1 MLCTLA
7 IKPFTEPGW
16 IYEIKW
22 DGCRVVAY
30 KQGNKVILRSK
41 EGLDYTDRYPAVVNS
56 LKSIKSDFVIDG
68 EVVAF
73 DENGKISFDAVQ
85 KVNAQTRVT
94 YYVFDLV
101 WINGYNLMPLALI
114 DRKRILKSMFPARG
128 GIRFSDHF
136 KDGIALY
143 GQAQKLGLEGIVAK
157 KEDSKYQPDKRGKDW
172 LKIPIVNQ
180 QPEEL
185 L

>member
-73 DENGKISFDAVQ
+73 DENGKISFA
-85 KVNAQTRVT
+85 T
-94 YYVFDLV
+94 Y
-101 WINGYNLMPLALI
+101 
-114 DRKRILKSMFPARG
+114 S
-128 GIRFSDHF
+128 
-136 KDGIALY
+136 
-143 GQAQKLGLEGIVAK
+143 
-157 KEDSKYQPDKRGKDW
+157 SKF
-172 LKIPIVNQ
+172 
-180 QPEEL
+180 
-185 L
+185 